1 MQVTVYKSTDG
12 QFFET
17 FDAFK
22 AHEEAFLVRKG
33 LSDVSLNASC
43 AEAKDDGT
51 IVIPVNMMPK
61 FIADNAAALRK
72 VLNEAVVNQRKPRGP
87 NKPKAEVVA

>member
-1 MQVTVYKSTDG
+1 MQVTVYKSSDG

-33 LSDVSLNASC
+33 LSNVLLNTTA
-43 AEAKDDGT
+43 AESKDDGT
-51 IVIPVNMMPK
+51 IVIPVNALPK
-61 FIADNAAALRK
+61 FIADNAALLRE
-72 VLNEAVVNQRKPRGP
+72 VLNASVVNQRKPRGP
-87 NKPKAEVVA
+87 NKPKAEKVA

>member
-22 AHEEAFLVRKG
+22 AHEEAFLVRKE
-33 LSDVSLNASC
+33 LAEVALNTTC
-43 AEAKDDGT
+43 AEAKDDGMLA
-51 IVIPVNMMPK
+51 IPLNMLPK
-61 FIADNAAALRK
+61 FIADNAATLRK
-72 VLNEAVVNQRKPRGP
+72 VLNASVVNQRKPRGP
-87 NKPKAEVVA
+87 NKPKVEVVA